1 MNWLTSLEEALDAAP
16 QPIVFFFRDDDA
28 GWEDL
33 HLFELIRVFG
43 EHNVPLDLAVIPTS
57 IRNSTAAR
65 LRALVEMFPQK
76 LSLHQ
81 HGYAHLNH
89 EQNGRKSE
97 FGESRAG
104 TLQLADITRGRQL
117 LAELFGPVVDPIF
130 TPPWNRCTSTTT
142 RCLREAGFS
151 YLSRDVTA
159 SEIDTAGLC
168 ELPIAIDW
176 FKKRQGFRLSPLE
189 IDKLLSAAARGQSAV
204 GVMLHH
210 AIMDHDE
217 YTRLGE
223 LLRLLWSHPQ
233 ARCVLMRDVI
243 QGVGKGET
251 S

>member
-16 QPIVFFFRDDDA
+16 QPIVLFFRDDDA

-43 EHNVPLDLAVIPTS
+43 EHDVPLDLAVIPTS

-104 TLQLADITRGRQL
+104 TLQLAGITRGRQL

-130 TPPWNRCTSTTT
+130 TPPWNRCTSTTAA
-142 RCLREAGFS
+142 CLREAGFS

-159 SEIDTAGLC
+159 SESDSAGLC
-168 ELPIAIDW
+168 ELPIAVDW
-176 FKKRQGFRLSPLE
+176 VKKCRVFRSGLSGVGAALS
-189 IDKLLSAAARGQSAV
+189 SAARSRAAV

-210 AIMDHDE
+210 AVMDRDE

-223 LLRLLWSHPQ
+223 LLRSL
-233 ARCVLMRDVI
+233 
-243 QGVGKGET
+243 
-251 S
+251 